1 MITLGWACEECCNRD
16 PQLKEGWRSTCKAY
30 PDGIDLKMLECDP
43 RELPE
48 CNNGYRYEPR
58 VPK

>member
-1 MITLGWACEECCNRD
+1 MIIINWACDKCRNQFSE
-16 PQLKEGWRSTCKAY
+16 LKDGWRSACKAY

-48 CNNGYRYEPR
+48 CNNGYRYEHR